1 MDATAVL
8 QQLMEESPN
17 TVEIELR
24 EDVVENAVELLR
36 DPKQF
41 NSVNTPMPLRRRKDL
56 ADKLERSLPNNPDA
70 VAFAGLPGAG
80 KSYASDKLG
89 TVYDAPVI
97 SMGDAIREKY
107 KNENWMGRPKSD
119 VPDEIPSD
127 KLGDFAAEW
136 RSNDAEGIPKKV
148 TQIVDR
154 WDEDLIVIDGVRSPT
169 DYEVL
174 STFFDNFHLI
184 EIKTPFYERLDRLHD
199 RGREGED
206 GFTAIDLAERDD
218 RELYE
223 LGLYYTRKKDY
234 IDLEIL
240 TGKRKPGFAISLS
253 KIVENNL
260 PYRIED
266 GTPLGSIG
274 KVEELRE
281 RQQQD
286 AV

>member
-8 QQLMEESPN
+8 QQLMDKSPT
-17 TVEIELR
+17 TVELELR
-24 EDVVENAVELLR
+24 EDRAEQLTKLLR
-36 DPKQF
+36 DPANF
-41 NSVNTPMPLRRRKDL
+41 NNVNPPLNTPQRKNL
-56 ADKLERSLPNNPDA
+56 ADYIERNLPNNPDA

-97 SMGDAIREKY
+97 SMGDAIRDAAPDDLSSDELG
-107 KNENWMGRPKSD
+107 EFASGWREQDPKA
-119 VPDEIPSD
+119 IP
-127 KLGDFAAEW
+127 G
-136 RSNDAEGIPKKV
+136 KV
-148 TQIVDR
+148 RELADDTGEELVI
-154 WDEDLIVIDGVRSPT
+154 IDGVRSPD

-174 STFFDNFHLI
+174 NEYFDNFHLI
-184 EIKTPFYERLDRLHD
+184 EIKTPFYERLDRLHE

-240 TGKRKPGFAISLS
+240 TGKRKPKLAISLS

-260 PYRIED
+260 PYQIED
-266 GTPLGSIG
+266 GTPLGSTG
-274 KVEELRE
+274 KVEEMRK